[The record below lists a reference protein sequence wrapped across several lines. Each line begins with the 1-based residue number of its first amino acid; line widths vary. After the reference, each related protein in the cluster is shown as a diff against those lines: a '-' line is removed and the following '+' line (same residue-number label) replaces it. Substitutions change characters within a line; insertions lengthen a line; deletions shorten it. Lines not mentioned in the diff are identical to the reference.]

1 MTWEP
6 QAQDHLEKQQ
16 TKFGY
21 VEDDVY
27 YGGPVTKD
35 LHANDAPRGYPDVYV
50 NGEDVTVTVDPLK
63 NAQWLLPHN
72 SERHSF
78 TVHRGALKD
87 HASVMRVAGAVDS
100 HEAAPVNFLP
110 TRQMIDGLPK
120 FTPRCTHTSS
130 HGRANHGAE
139 WGKLPAISQGIY
151 NNLFADKP
159 DWLIEQ
165 EVNFMSTHADRTR
178 FFDCGTRG
186 FPTADCR
193 GSSM

>member
-1 MTWEP
+1 MSWEP
-6 QAQDHLEKQQ
+6 QAQDHLEAQQ

-27 YGGPVTKD
+27 YGGPVTES
-35 LHANDAPRGYPDVYV
+35 LHAATTPRGYPDVYV
-50 NGEDVTVTVDPLK
+50 NGEDVTVTIDPIK

-87 HASVMRVAGAVDS
+87 HASVMRVVGALDK
-100 HEAAPVNFLP
+100 HEPQPVNFMP
-110 TRQMIDGLPK
+110 TKRLIDPLHK
-120 FTPRCTHTSS
+120 FTPRCTHNSS
-130 HGRANHGAE
+130 RGRAQHGKD
-139 WGKLPAISQGIY
+139 WGKLPVISQGIY
-151 NNLFADKP
+151 QNRFSDKP
-159 DWLIEQ
+159 DWMIEA
-165 EVNFMSTHADRTR
+165 EVIAMNTHADRTR

-193 GSSM
+193 GSSK